1 MGGVFSDF
9 SFEPGSLMAGEFV
22 EEAMEFRTMVF
33 YSGMGQFMEYDI
45 IDEVAGEFHQ
55 VQVEADVVAV

>member
-1 MGGVFSDF
+1 
-9 SFEPGSLMAGEFV
+9 MAGEFV

-33 YSGMGQFMEYDI
+33 YSGMGQFMEDDI